1 MSRLLVV
8 EDAPDTARWL
18 CERLR
23 AVWGGDSVIDCAPTL
38 RLARERLARTVYEL
52 AIVDLSLPDGSGME
66 LLREQQRCHRD
77 TRFVVA
83 TIHDDDEHIFGALR
97 AGANGYLL
105 KERPAADIENALR
118 GLREGIPPLS
128 APVAL
133 RMMEFFAAPPRLEAP
148 DDALTGRER
157 EVLALIAQGKNVA
170 ETASLLSL
178 SVHTV
183 RGYVKEIYRKL
194 GISSRAEASLRA
206 SKMGLIRD

>member
-1 MSRLLVV
+1 MTRLLVV
-8 EDAPDTARWL
+8 EDAPDTAKWL
-18 CERLR
+18 GDRLR
-23 AVWGGDSVIDCAPTL
+23 AVWGYNTIVDIAPTL
-38 RLARERLARTVYEL
+38 RLARERLDRMAYEVV
-52 AIVDLSLPDGSGME
+52 IVDLSLPDGSGID
-66 LLREQQRCHRD
+66 LLREQQRCHND

-83 TIHDDDEHIFGALR
+83 TIHDDDEHIFGALH
-97 AGANGYLL
+97 AGAHGYLL

-133 RMMEFFAAPPRLEAP
+133 RMMEFFAAPPLP
-148 DDALTGRER
+148 DVAHAALTGRER
-157 EVLALIAQGKNVA
+157 EVLAMIAQGMNVA
-170 ETASLLSL
+170 EAASLLSL

-194 GISSRAEASLRA
+194 GISSRAEASLKA